1 MAPEA
6 RIPAWKRLGLKL
18 VGSKRPAEDALPEDN
33 SQQTATDSKTG
44 GKSHRSKKRKSVG
57 FSTDSKLKDGS
68 TTQHLL
74 DGFISAQQGGND
86 QFTLEEASLFA
97 AKAQSR
103 PKKQKVKPHAKGKK
117 PRAQKQPSDPE
128 QPSYVDYLV
137 RFHTDKEHWKFNK
150 VRQNQLLKHVFD
162 TDAPLTEH
170 MEALVAYMEGL
181 QGNEARN
188 RLRTTALEIAGLSDA
203 AKETLHQELLN
214 VKVRMREAADV
225 KEANSPVGRTK
236 LENRELAL
244 RILIALENNI
254 PLEMVPNINLFKADM
269 DDEPNQAHTAR
280 LSTRVIEVNTP
291 DGPVLQRKRAR
302 IRKIRTGHPD
312 DDEETVS
319 SIDSVPNADNTTS
332 SSSESSEESS
342 SEEEEESSEE
352 ESSEAEA
359 SPTTADENMAEGGE

>member
-1 MAPEA
+1 MMAPEA

-18 VGSKRPAEDALPEDN
+18 VGSKRPAEEALPEDN
-33 SQQTATDSKTG
+33 SRQTATDSKTG
-44 GKSHRSKKRKSVG
+44 GKSHLSKKRKSVS

-68 TTQHLL
+68 TTQNLL
-74 DGFISAQQGGND
+74 DGFINSQQGGHD

-97 AKAQSR
+97 TKAQSR
-103 PKKQKVKPHAKGKK
+103 PKKQKVKPQPKGKK
-117 PRAQKQPSDPE
+117 FKAQKQPSDPE
-128 QPSYVDYLV
+128 QPSTPSYVDYLAQ
-137 RFHTDKEHWKFNK
+137 FHTDKEHWKFNK
-150 VRQNQLLKHVFD
+150 VRQNQLLKHIFD
-162 TDAPLTEH
+162 IDSPLAEH
-170 MEALVAYMEGL
+170 MEALVAYMAGL
-181 QGNEARN
+181 RGNEARS

-225 KEANSPVGRTK
+225 KEANSRVGRTK
-236 LENRELAL
+236 LENREHAL

-280 LSTRVIEVNTP
+280 LSTRVIEVNMP

-319 SIDSVPNADNTTS
+319 SIDSVPNAENTTS

-342 SEEEEESSEE
+342 SEEEDEELF
-352 ESSEAEA
+352 
-359 SPTTADENMAEGGE
+359 